1 MARHLYMHN
10 LGVPPMAGAD
20 NNREALLLE
29 DADLLALPA
38 RPLTPRTLFVCTYV
52 AKLDNLH
59 IDFVK
64 LTEIMCAN
72 PHGPLV
78 AVNSNFG
85 HACRPGYEH
94 LLKTPKPPPPERR
107 MPARP
112 ARLGRPRR
120 VQGDGTCF
128 NSAVEPTL
136 AIDHPAISA
145 DKTYKCKCFSTTGEV
160 QVPGV
165 ISPDLSDGR
174 AVVKALV
181 DYLNEL
187 NVGDVEAPA
196 GEAPAGEAPAGEA
209 PAGEAPAGE
218 APAGEPRR
226 LKITV
231 INEQPKM
238 LNDKFSVNCSSP
250 RLLINLHALAAYMQ
264 KLELA
269 KAVEGMDL
277 TDELVESFAGWP
289 SIILPPYPVRET
301 KAPTDDVKVSFRFH
315 GANRAPR
322 INIFQKG
329 KINILGADSTE
340 SSQRIYDFFVQ
351 LFTGN
356 WARLVCLQPRR
367 DIERQVARTIRGCAE
382 PLGGAEMAQQPIR
395 LTDAEVDALLGVIF
409 AETPADETPTDGAP
423 ANIPADETPA
433 NIPADKTPANIP
445 ADETPANETPADK
458 SISPDAVQNIIAN
471 LGEWQFDGEDDD
483 TAMP

>member
-1 MARHLYMHN
+1 MHN
-10 LGVPPMAGAD
+10 LGVPLMAGVD
-20 NNREALLLE
+20 NNKEALLLE

-85 HACRPGYEH
+85 HACQPGNEH

-165 ISPDLSDGR
+165 ISPDLSDGH

-187 NVGDVEAPA
+187 NVGDVELP
-196 GEAPAGEAPAGEA
+196 
-209 PAGEAPAGE
+209 GE

-231 INEQPKM
+231 ISEQPKM

-269 KAVEGMDL
+269 KVVEGMAL
-277 TDELVESFAGWP
+277 TDGLVESFAGWP
-289 SIILPPYPVRET
+289 AIILPPYPVRET

-409 AETPADETPTDGAP
+409 AETPAA
-423 ANIPADETPA
+423 ETPA
-433 NIPADKTPANIP
+433 A
-445 ADETPANETPADK
+445 ETPAAETPAAETPADEV
-458 SISPDAVQNIIAN
+458 ISPDAVQSIIAN
-471 LGEWQFDGEDDD
+471 LGEWRFDDEDDEED
-483 TAMP
+483 NTAMP

>member
-1 MARHLYMHN
+1 
-10 LGVPPMAGAD
+10 MAGAD

-38 RPLTPRTLFVCTYV
+38 RPLTPRTPFVCTYV
-52 AKLDNLH
+52 AKLGNLH

-64 LTEIMCAN
+64 LTELMCAN

-85 HACRPGYEH
+85 HACQPGYEH
-94 LLKTPKPPPPERR
+94 LLKAPKPPPPERR

-136 AIDHPAISA
+136 AIDHPGISA

-165 ISPDLSDGR
+165 ICPRLSDGP

-181 DYLNEL
+181 EYLNEL
-187 NVGDVEAPA
+187 NVGDFEAPA
-196 GEAPAGEAPAGEA
+196 GEAPAGEAPAVEAPAGEAPAGEA

-231 INEQPKM
+231 ISEQPKM

-269 KAVEGMDL
+269 KVVEGMDL

-289 SIILPPYPVRET
+289 AIILPPYPVRET

-329 KINILGADSTE
+329 KINILGSDSTE

-367 DIERQVARTIRGCAE
+367 DIERQVARTIRGCE

-409 AETPADETPTDGAP
+409 AEAPADEA
-423 ANIPADETPA
+423 PADEAPA
-433 NIPADKTPANIP
+433 DEAPADEAPADEAPADKA
-445 ADETPANETPADK
+445 PADK
-458 SISPDAVQNIIAN
+458 GPADKGPADKGISPDIVQSIIAN
-471 LGEWQFDGEDDD
+471 LGEWKFDDEDDD

>member
-1 MARHLYMHN
+1 MHN
-10 LGVPPMAGAD
+10 LGGTPMAGAD

-38 RPLTPRTLFVCTYV
+38 RPLTPRTPFVCTYV
-52 AKLDNLH
+52 AKLGNLH

-64 LTEIMCAN
+64 LTELMCAN

-78 AVNSNFG
+78 AINSNFG
-85 HACRPGYEH
+85 HACQPGYEH
-94 LLKTPKPPPPERR
+94 LLKAPKPPPPERR

-136 AIDHPAISA
+136 AIDHPGISA

-165 ISPDLSDGR
+165 ICPHLSDGP
-174 AVVKALV
+174 AAVKALV

-196 GEAPAGEAPAGEA
+196 GEAPAGEAPAGE
-209 PAGEAPAGE
+209 
-218 APAGEPRR
+218 PRR

-231 INEQPKM
+231 ISEQPKM

-269 KAVEGMDL
+269 KVVEGMDL

-289 SIILPPYPVRET
+289 AIILPPYPVRET

-329 KINILGADSTE
+329 KINILGSDSTE

-367 DIERQVARTIRGCAE
+367 DIERQVSRTIRGCAE
-382 PLGGAEMAQQPIR
+382 PLGGAEMAQPPIR
-395 LTDAEVDALLGVIF
+395 LTDAEVDDLLGVIF
-409 AETPADETPTDGAP
+409 AEAPADEA
-423 ANIPADETPA
+423 PADEAPA
-433 NIPADKTPANIP
+433 DEAPADKG
-445 ADETPANETPADK
+445 
-458 SISPDAVQNIIAN
+458 ISPGAVQSIIAN
-471 LGEWQFDGEDDD
+471 LGEWRFDDEDDD